1 MMPNIEATMT
11 PSHAPCEESK
21 PEGCGIIIFG
31 ASGDLVYRKLL
42 PSLFHL
48 YLRKLMPD
56 TFYVLGFARTE
67 MTDDAF
73 RERVREA
80 LADAHENSDPQMV
93 DAFVANCRYT
103 SGDYSDIE
111 AYKRLQKKATGC
123 DSDFTKKENKL
134 FYLALPPQLH
144 PVVVSR
150 LSQSGLTTEG
160 EDEKPWA
167 RVVFEKPFGHDLQ
180 SALELDKH
188 LCSMLSPR
196 QIFRIDHYLGKETVQ
211 SILMLRFANIM
222 FEPLWNQRYID
233 NIQITVAESVGVEH
247 RGGYYE
253 QAGCLRDMF
262 QNHMLQML
270 SLVTMEPPTRFEAE
284 YVQGERVKL
293 LKAIRPWSERTL
305 KDNIVRAQYTAGDL
319 DDETV
324 PAYRKEANIA
334 PDSTTETFVGMKL
347 YIDNWRWQGVPIYLR
362 SGKRMHM
369 RESEVAV
376 TFKRV
381 PHSLF
386 GFESQHEMPANILV
400 MKIQP
405 DEGVDLTIHTKQPG
419 PKTCMASLSL
429 SFKYDEV
436 FDTVP
441 QDAYERLLLDCMLGD
456 RTLFLSR
463 EGVEAAWKII
473 DPILTFWEEQPE
485 KAPLHTYTA
494 GSWGPKASDDLLLRS
509 GHLWRNPPHEHGTH
523 FKSLAKPLLIRK

>member
-1 MMPNIEATMT
+1 MPNIKARMT
-11 PSHAPCEESK
+11 PTHTPCEEQK

-42 PSLFHL
+42 PSLFNL
-48 YLRKLMPD
+48 YLRELMPSK
-56 TFYVLGFARTE
+56 FYILGFARTE
-67 MTDDAF
+67 MSDEDF

-80 LADAHENSDPQMV
+80 LGNAHEDTKGEILDSFLSQ
-93 DAFVANCRYT
+93 CRYT

-111 AYKRLQKKATGC
+111 AYRRLQKKASGC
-123 DSDFTKKENKL
+123 ENDFSKKENKL

-144 PVVVSR
+144 PTVVSR
-150 LSQSGLTTEG
+150 LSQSGLTMEG
-160 EDEKPWA
+160 ENEDPWA

-188 LCSMLSPR
+188 LTSMLKPS

-253 QAGCLRDMF
+253 GAGCLRDMF

-270 SLVTMEPPTRFEAE
+270 SLVTMEAPTRFEAE

-305 KDNIVRAQYTAGDL
+305 KDNIVRAQYAAGKI
-319 DDETV
+319 DEKSV
-324 PAYRKEANIA
+324 QGYQDEPNIA
-334 PDSTTETFVGMKL
+334 PDSTTDTFVSMKL
-347 YIDNWRWQGVPIYLR
+347 YIDNWRWQDVPIYMR
-362 SGKRMHM
+362 SGKRLNM

-381 PHSLF
+381 PYSLF

-419 PKTCMASLSL
+419 PKACMASLSL

-436 FDTVP
+436 FDTAP
-441 QDAYERLLLDCMLGD
+441 QDAYDRLLLDCMLGD
-456 RTLFLSR
+456 RTLFLTR
-463 EGVEAAWKII
+463 EGVEAAWKVV
-473 DPILTFWEEQPE
+473 DPVLNFWRDHPE
-485 KAPLHTYTA
+485 KAPLHPYKA

-509 GHLWRNPPHEHGTH
+509 GHLWRNPPDEHGTH
-523 FKSLAKPLLIRK
+523 FKSLAKPLLVRK

>member
-1 MMPNIEATMT
+1 MPSVKATYSFAT
-11 PSHAPCEESK
+11 NSCEELT

-31 ASGDLVYRKLL
+31 ASGDLVYRKLI
-42 PSLFHL
+42 PAL
-48 YLRKLMPD
+48 YNLYIRNLMP
-56 TFYVLGFARTE
+56 TKFYILGFARTE
-67 MTDDAF
+67 MTDEDF
-73 RERVREA
+73 KERIRRA
-80 LADAHENSDPQMV
+80 LIDAHEENDKQVIESFLTQ
-93 DAFVANCRYT
+93 CRYT
-103 SGDYSDIE
+103 SGEYNDIE
-111 AYKRLQKKATGC
+111 AYRRLQKKAAGC
-123 DSDFTKKENKL
+123 DCDFSKKENKL

-144 PVVVSR
+144 PIVVSR
-150 LSQSGLTTEG
+150 LSQSGLTMEG
-160 EDEKPWA
+160 DNENPWA
-167 RVVFEKPFGHDLQ
+167 RVVFEKPFGHDLK

-188 LCSMLSPR
+188 LTSMLNPS

-253 QAGCLRDMF
+253 KAGCLRDMF

-284 YVQGERVKL
+284 HVQNERVKL

-305 KDNIVRAQYTAGDL
+305 KDNIVRAQYTAGKINDN
-319 DDETV
+319 DVQDYHDE
-324 PAYRKEANIA
+324 PSIA
-334 PDSTTETFVGMKL
+334 SDSTTETFVGMKL
-347 YIDNWRWQGVPIYLR
+347 YIDNWRWQDVPIYLR
-362 SGKRMHM
+362 SGKRLNM

-405 DEGVDLTIHTKQPG
+405 NEGVDLTIHTKQPG
-419 PKTCMASLSL
+419 PKACMASLSL
-429 SFKYDEV
+429 SFKYAEV

-463 EGVEAAWKII
+463 RGVEAAWKVI
-473 DPILTFWEEQPE
+473 DPVLNFWRDHPEE
-485 KAPLHTYTA
+485 APLHTYKA

-509 GHLWRNPPHEHGTH
+509 GHLWRNLPEEQGTH
-523 FKSLAKPLLIRK
+523 FKSLAKPLIVRK

>member
-1 MMPNIEATMT
+1 MPNIKARMT
-11 PSHAPCEESK
+11 PTHTPCEEQK

-31 ASGDLVYRKLL
+31 ASGDLVYRKLI
-42 PSLFHL
+42 PSLFNL
-48 YLRKLMPD
+48 YLRDLMPSK
-56 TFYVLGFARTE
+56 FYILGFARTE
-67 MTDDAF
+67 MSDEAF
-73 RERVREA
+73 RERIREA
-80 LADAHENSDPQMV
+80 LSDAHEKAKGEVLDSFLSQ
-93 DAFVANCRYT
+93 CRYT
-103 SGDYSDIE
+103 SGEYSDIE
-111 AYKRLQKKATGC
+111 AYRRLQRKASGC
-123 DSDFTKKENKL
+123 ENDFSKKENKL

-144 PVVVSR
+144 LTVVSR
-150 LSQSGLTTEG
+150 LSQSGLTMEG
-160 EDEKPWA
+160 ENETPWA

-188 LCSMLSPR
+188 LTSMLKPS

-211 SILMLRFANIM
+211 SILMLRFANII

-253 QAGCLRDMF
+253 EAGCLRDMF

-284 YVQGERVKL
+284 YVQEERVKL

-305 KDNIVRAQYTAGDL
+305 KDNIVRAQYAAGTM
-319 DDETV
+319 DDKAVQGYHDE
-324 PAYRKEANIA
+324 PCIA

-347 YIDNWRWQGVPIYLR
+347 YIDNWRWQDVPIYMR
-362 SGKRMHM
+362 SGKRLHM

-419 PKTCMASLSL
+419 PKSCMASLSL
-429 SFKYDEV
+429 SFKYDDV
-436 FDTVP
+436 FDTAP

-463 EGVEAAWKII
+463 KGVEAAWKVV
-473 DPILTFWEEQPE
+473 DPILNFWRDHPE
-485 KAPLHTYTA
+485 KAPLHPYKA

-509 GHLWRNPPHEHGTH
+509 GHLWRNPPDEHGTH
-523 FKSLAKPLLIRK
+523 FKSLAKPLLVRK